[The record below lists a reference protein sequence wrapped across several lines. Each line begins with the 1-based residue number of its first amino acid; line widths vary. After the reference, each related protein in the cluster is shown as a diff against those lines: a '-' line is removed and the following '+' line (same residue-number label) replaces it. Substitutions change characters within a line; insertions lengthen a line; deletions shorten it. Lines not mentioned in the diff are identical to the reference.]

1 MTAHGDPNKTASAA
15 REREARAPASKR
27 ASAASS
33 RQARLLSLAWRES
46 RSARRRLLLYMS
58 SISLGVAALVAIDS
72 FAANVTDSVREQAR
86 GLLGGDASLTS
97 GDPYTPRLSHV
108 LDSLERRG
116 IGEAR
121 STSFASMAVVP
132 RSSGTRLVQVRA
144 VSPGYPFYGQITSDP
159 PPAWPQLQS
168 GPYAVVDPALL
179 VSLDARIGDT
189 LTLGLAKFVIAG
201 SLRSVPGEVG
211 ISAAI
216 GPRVYIPDRYLDAT
230 KLLVFGSRADYET
243 IFRLPDGAD
252 QTRFASALRRA
263 IGGERARVRTVRD
276 TEVNLTQAIDQLRD
290 FLGVVGLVALLL
302 GGIGVASGV
311 HAFVMRKIDTVAVLR
326 CLGATS
332 WQVLGIYVFQA
343 AMMGLAGAAL
353 GGVLGVVLQLLLP
366 LALKD
371 FLPVDVAVHLAP
383 ASIGLGLV
391 VGVWVALVF
400 AMRPLV
406 AIRRVSPLQALR
418 READAA
424 VLRMSRLD
432 PLRITVSV
440 AIVGSIV
447 LLALS
452 RAGNVRRGIGFSV
465 AIMLAVGALWGVA
478 VLLSSLARRVVR
490 PRWPFVLRQGIA
502 SLYRPGN
509 QTRAVVLSLGF
520 GVFLMSTLYQVHHSL
535 LSTLDVKLSQARANL
550 VFFDVQQDQ
559 DAGVDSIVRGTGYTV
574 VEQVPLVP
582 MRVAAINGRSTAQL
596 LADTARGQDG
606 RRRRSGWPL
615 RREYRSTYRDEPTAS
630 ERIVAGKWFT
640 STTDTTQLPEV
651 SIDVGVAR
659 ELRLQLGDTVTWN
672 VQGVMVPTRV
682 TSFREV
688 NWARFEPNFFAVFQS
703 RALQNAPKQFLIL
716 AQVPGASAVA
726 RVQRAVVR
734 AFPNVSSI
742 DLTLVQRTVMDV
754 LGKVTMAIRFMA
766 LVSLALGIPVL
777 FSAVAATRRERLR
790 EGVLLKTLGATRRQ
804 IGRIML
810 AEYAVL
816 GALGSVAGV
825 ALSFGGSWA
834 LTHWIF
840 HVAFAPS
847 FLPALLIA
855 LAMMLLAVTI
865 GLATGREVFQQTP
878 MAALREA

>member
-1 MTAHGDPNKTASAA
+1 MTTIQPERIHGLRKG
-15 REREARAPASKR
+15 R
-27 ASAASS
+27 
-33 RQARLLSLAWRES
+33 RLLGLAWRES

-72 FAANVTDSVREQAR
+72 FAANVTDSVRDQAR

-97 GDPYTPRLSHV
+97 GEPYTPRITHV
-108 LDSLERRG
+108 LDSIRASG
-116 IGEAR
+116 IGEAQ

-144 VSPGYPFYGQITSDP
+144 VSPGYPFYGKITSDP
-159 PPAWPQLQS
+159 EAAWPSLQS
-168 GPYAVVDPALL
+168 GAHAVVDPALL

-189 LTLGLAKFVIAG
+189 LTLGLAKFVITG
-201 SLRSVPGEVG
+201 TLRNVPGEVG

-243 IFRLPDGAD
+243 IFRLPSVGD
-252 QTRFASALRRA
+252 QTQFAAALRRA
-263 IGGERARVRTVRD
+263 VTGERARVRTVKD

-343 AMMGLAGAAL
+343 AMMGLVGAAL
-353 GGVLGVVLQLLLP
+353 GAVLGVVFQLLLP
-366 LALKD
+366 LAVQD
-371 FLPVDVAVHLAP
+371 FLPVDVTVHLAP
-383 ASIGLGLV
+383 ASILLGLA

-418 READAA
+418 READAT
-424 VLRMSRLD
+424 VLRLSRLD
-432 PLRITVSV
+432 PLRIAVSL
-440 AIVGSIV
+440 AIVASVV

-465 AIMLAVGALWGVA
+465 AIVFAVGALFGSA
-478 VLLSSLARRVVR
+478 VLLSWLARHIVR

-535 LSTLDVKLSQARANL
+535 VSTLDVKLAQARANL

-559 DAGVDSIVRGTGYTV
+559 DTGIDSIIRAQGYTIV
-574 VEQVPLVP
+574 DQVPLVP
-582 MRVAAINGRSTAQL
+582 MRIAAVNGRSTAQML
-596 LADTARGQDG
+596 SDTVRGPDG
-606 RRRRSGWPL
+606 RRRRQSAWPL
-615 RREYRSTYRDEPTAS
+615 RREYRSTYRDTSTSS
-630 ERIVAGKWFT
+630 ERIVEGKWFSST
-640 STTDTTQLPEV
+640 SDTTQLPEV
-651 SIDVGVAR
+651 SIDVAVAH
-659 ELRLQLGDTVTWN
+659 ELHLKVGDTVTWN
-672 VQGVMVPTRV
+672 VQGVNVPTRV

-688 NWARFEPNFFAVFQS
+688 NWARFEPNFFAVFQT
-703 RALQNAPKQFLIL
+703 RALVNAPKQFLIL
-716 AQVPGASAVA
+716 AQVPNATAVA
-726 RVQRAVVR
+726 QVQRAVIR
-734 AFPNVSSI
+734 AFPNVSTI
-742 DLTLVQRTVMDV
+742 DLTLVQRTVTDI

-790 EGVLLKTLGATRRQ
+790 EGVLLKTLGATKRQ

-816 GALGSVAGV
+816 GALGSIAGV

-840 HVAFAPS
+840 RVAFVPS
-847 FLPALLIA
+847 LIPAALVA
-855 LAMMLLAVTI
+855 LAMILLAVTI